1 MDVHPHTSAHA
12 HLLRQVPG
20 GFRARS
26 LHFNS
31 VSNSMVA
38 GPSKV
43 SGVMRTKTRWHF
55 CVGRVPLYLSM
66 DLLLNRVGGQRSEA
80 HAAVSVPFGAGSR
93 EEPLLAARELE
104 SSSPQ
109 LGQRHGFC
117 QPAGLFPPGVAA
129 DWSLFLAQG
138 PTWVGGAA
146 RQLARLL
153 AWP

>member
-66 DLLLNRVGGQRSEA
+66 DLLLNRVGHKA
-80 HAAVSVPFGAGSR
+80 LV
-93 EEPLLAARELE
+93 AREVKPTQQAQSLLGLVLE
-104 SSSPQ
+104 
-109 LGQRHGFC
+109 R
-117 QPAGLFPPGVAA
+117 
-129 DWSLFLAQG
+129 SLC
-138 PTWVGGAA
+138 
-146 RQLARLL
+146 
-153 AWP
+153 

>member
-1 MDVHPHTSAHA
+1 MAF
-12 HLLRQVPG
+12 LCGQ
-20 GFRARS
+20 
-26 LHFNS
+26 
-31 VSNSMVA
+31 
-38 GPSKV
+38 GPSLPEHGLAPEQ
-43 SGVMRTKTRWHF
+43 SWAQSF
-55 CVGRVPLYLSM
+55 
-66 DLLLNRVGGQRSEA
+66 GGQRSEA

-93 EEPLLAARELE
+93 EEPLLAAREPE

-146 RQLARLL
+146 RQLARPL